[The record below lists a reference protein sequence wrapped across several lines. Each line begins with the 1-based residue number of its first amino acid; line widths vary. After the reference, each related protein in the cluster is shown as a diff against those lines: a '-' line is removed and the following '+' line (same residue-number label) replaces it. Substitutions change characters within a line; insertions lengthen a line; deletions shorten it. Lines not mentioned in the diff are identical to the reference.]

1 MSNQPIHTRSFFR
14 YVYLICLLLLLVACQ
29 GQPAESTN
37 SSAASSRGKILLWHS
52 WEGTEAQVLAAVL
65 REFDQIYPNL
75 SVISQAVPAS
85 ELRQRYEQAA
95 RLGLGPDLFIA
106 PGEWL
111 VPLAEEELIQ
121 DLRPYAPSTENYLS
135 SALASLTYEQ
145 ALYGLPLALRPM
157 ALYYNTALV
166 DSPAATLDEWLAQT
180 ANGRSAAINVNF
192 SAAFWGIQAFGGD
205 LFDETGRTVL
215 DQGGFANWLSWLR
228 SAQSTP
234 GMILSRDVDSLRD
247 LFFSGKAAYYTGS
260 PDDLP
265 AARAALGVDGVSVT
279 VLPAGPNGPSGP
291 LLHVEAIYF
300 NQASPAAQTRQA
312 LVLAAFLT
320 NTTQSTTLM
329 RELGRVPANRAVQV
343 DPRLHPA
350 EAGFAAQARTA
361 VPVPHLPQAALVFSR
376 GDEVTRSVLEGVLD
390 VTEASTLLTNEV
402 NDAFGYGR
410 LDMPQEQCAI
420 SGVINVWQ
428 VEDSRLASV
437 LRQTAT
443 DYMRRCPN
451 AFIVVS
457 EQPQTTIEAIYGQP
471 APLQS
476 QNTRASLILGPD
488 SWLLPFVQAGSI
500 QPLTGLLTA
509 EMRQRFVPAAL
520 STVEMGGDLYG
531 VPYWL
536 ELDVLYYNSQLVSDP
551 PATLAELR
559 QKASEGRKV
568 ALLLDFRRA
577 YWGATAFGAQLFT
590 PTYRLALAQTGFA
603 DWLAWLEQVQRE
615 PNILLIQDPAQAQ
628 AAFVAGEV
636 ALLIGPASML
646 GALEAQMAPDMLRV
660 TRLPAG
666 PQGEARPWLQTAVFY
681 FANALNEEQQALAL
695 DFVTFATNSANQTAL
710 MTQTRLVPVNVNVNT
725 ENAPVISSFLQRV
738 NSAFVPPNV
747 PQLTAVLA
755 YGPQVY
761 TALLEDDVSPV
772 DLACQLTRV
781 VDSAN
786 GFSIAAAELP
796 AICQESED

>member
-1 MSNQPIHTRSFFR
+1 MSNNPTRTHPLFH
-14 YVYLICLLLLLVACQ
+14 YVYLICLLLWLTACQ
-29 GQPAESTN
+29 GQQAESGA
-37 SSAASSRGKILLWHS
+37 SSGASSRGKILLWHS
-52 WEGTEAQVLAAVL
+52 WEGTEAQVLSAVL

-75 SVISQAVPAS
+75 SVISQAVPAN

-111 VPLAEEELIQ
+111 VPLAEAGLIQ
-121 DLRPYAPSTENYLS
+121 DLRAYEPATENYLS

-166 DSPAATLDEWLAQT
+166 DRPAATLDEWLAQT

-192 SAAFWGIQAFGGD
+192 SAVFWGIQAFGGD
-205 LFDETGRTVL
+205 LFDDTGRTVL

-228 SAQSTP
+228 NAQAAP

-260 PDDLP
+260 PDDLQ
-265 AARAALGVDGVSVT
+265 AARAALGADGVSVA

-300 NQASPAAQTRQA
+300 NQATPAAQTRQA
-312 LVLAAFLT
+312 LLLAAFLT
-320 NTTQSTTLM
+320 NATQSTTLM
-329 RELGRVPANRAVQV
+329 RELGRVPANRTVPV

-376 GDEVTRSVLEGVLD
+376 GDEITRSVLEGVLD
-390 VTEASTLLTNEV
+390 VTEASVRLTNEV
-402 NDAFGYGR
+402 NDAFGYDR
-410 LDMPQEQCAI
+410 LGAPQEVCRA

-428 VEDSRLASV
+428 VEDGRLASV
-437 LRQTAT
+437 LRQTAA

-451 AFIVVS
+451 AFVVVS
-457 EQPQTTIEAIYGQP
+457 EQPQATIETIYGQP
-471 APLQS
+471 TPRQS

-488 SWLLPFVQAGSI
+488 SWLLTFAQAGSI
-500 QPLTGLLTA
+500 QPLTGLLSA

-559 QKASEGRKV
+559 QKASEGRRV
-568 ALLLDFRRA
+568 ALTLDFRRA

-603 DWLAWLEQVQRE
+603 DWLAWLEQAQRE
-615 PNILLIQDPAQAQ
+615 PNILLMQDLAQAQ

-636 ALLIGPASML
+636 AMLIGPASML
-646 GALEAQMAPDMLRV
+646 GALEAQMTPDALRV

-681 FANALNEEQQALAL
+681 FSTGLNEEQQALAL

-725 ENAPVISSFLQRV
+725 ENAPIISSFLQRV
-738 NSAFVPPNV
+738 NNAFVPPNV
-747 PQLTAVLA
+747 PQLTAVLE

-761 TALLEDDVSPV
+761 TALLQDSIPSVE
-772 DLACQLTRV
+772 LACQMTRTI
-781 VDSAN
+781 DAAN
-786 GFSIAAAELP
+786 GFSVAAADLP
-796 AICQESED
+796 AVCRGGD